1 MNKQI
6 KRLKGHI
13 IEAVKPGSPAH
24 RSGIKPGWELL
35 RIDNQ
40 PITDILD
47 YRIMTAD
54 ERVSML
60 LLTEEGHL
68 RRVRLKLP
76 DAVSP
81 GLEFNSPA
89 IAPLQ
94 HCGNRCIFCFIEQNR
109 PGMRSSLYVKDD
121 DYRLSFLYGNFI
133 TLNRVTD
140 AELKRIISLQL
151 SPLYVSVHTTNPEL
165 RQTMFGTKRAEKGL
179 LNLERLVKAGIKV
192 HAQVVLCPGYNTGEE
207 LLRTLNDLEKLGY
220 NILTVALVPVGLTC
234 HREGLTELNEFSTTE
249 AVELIE
255 VIEKMQSSN
264 LKNRDTRFVFLADE
278 FYSMAEVN
286 FPEEEAYEGFP
297 QLENGVGLARL
308 FLSELTCLQE
318 KMPEKLARKLT
329 ATLVTGKSAE
339 PLIRLLADQL
349 SKIEGL
355 TVNVQVATNNYFGNR
370 VTVSGLLT
378 GTDLLKAL
386 EGKETGDVVFITES
400 QLKDQSELFLD
411 NMSLSDLEA
420 NLKTPVRAVSGPL
433 QLLESLVALTQK
445 HTLENKGR

>member
-1 MNKQI
+1 MNSQI
-6 KRLKGHI
+6 KRPKGHI
-13 IEAVKPGSPAH
+13 IKTVKPDSPAAIA
-24 RSGIKPGWELL
+24 GIKPGWTLL
-35 RIDNQ
+35 RVDNQ
-40 PITDILD
+40 PIIDILD

-60 LLTEEGHL
+60 LLTDKGRL

-76 DAVSP
+76 GAVSP

-94 HCGNRCIFCFIEQNR
+94 HCGNRCIFCFIEQNP

-140 AELKRIISLQL
+140 VELKRIISLQL

-192 HAQVVLCPGYNTGEE
+192 HAQVVLCPGYNTGKE
-207 LLRTLNDLEKLGY
+207 LLRTLSDLDELGE

-234 HREGLTELNEFSTTE
+234 YRDELTELKKFTSSE
-249 AVELIE
+249 AAELIKE
-255 VIEKMQSSN
+255 IEQ
-264 LKNRDTRFVFLADE
+264 LQKNYIENRGTRFVFMADE
-278 FYSMAEVN
+278 FYSMAGVS
-286 FPEEEAYEGFP
+286 FPEEDAYEGFP

-308 FLSELTCLQE
+308 FLSELACLRD
-318 KMPEKLARKLT
+318 KMPEKLAQKLT
-329 ATLVTGKSAE
+329 ATLVTGNSAE
-339 PLIRLLADQL
+339 PLIRLLSDQL

-355 TVNVQVATNNYFGNR
+355 TVNVQVATNNYFGDR

-378 GTDLLKAL
+378 GTDLLSAL

-411 NMSLSDLEA
+411 DMSLSALEA
-420 NLKTPVRAVSGPL
+420 SLKTPVRAVSGPL
-433 QLLESLVALTQK
+433 QLLQCLATISEK

>member
-1 MNKQI
+1 MNNQI
-6 KRLKGHI
+6 KRPQGHI
-13 IEAVKPGSPAH
+13 IKAVKPGSPAA
-24 RSGIKPGWELL
+24 SAGIKPGWTLI
-35 RIDNQ
+35 RVDNQ

-47 YRIMTAD
+47 YRIMIAD

-60 LLTEEGHL
+60 LLTDDGRL
-68 RRVRLKLP
+68 RRVRLKLAG
-76 DAVSP
+76 AVSP

-94 HCGNRCIFCFIEQNR
+94 HCGNRCIFCFIEQNP

-151 SPLYVSVHTTNPEL
+151 SPLYVSVHTTNPAL

-179 LNLERLVKAGIKV
+179 LNLKKLAKAGIKI
-192 HAQVVLCPGYNTGEE
+192 HAQVVLCPGYNTGKE
-207 LLRTLNDLEKLGY
+207 LLRTLRDLNDLGE
-220 NILTVALVPVGLTC
+220 NILTIALVPVGLTSY
-234 HREGLTELNEFSTTE
+234 RDDLTVLNKFTATDSTELIKV
-249 AVELIE
+249 VEQLQN
-255 VIEKMQSSN
+255 VYLEK
-264 LKNRDTRFVFLADE
+264 RGTRFVFLADE
-278 FYSMAEVN
+278 FYSMAGVS

-308 FLSELTCLQE
+308 FLGELDRLQE
-318 KMPEKLARKLT
+318 LMPVKMARKLT
-329 ATLVTGKSAE
+329 ATLVTGKSAA
-339 PLIRLLADQL
+339 PLLKLLADQL
-349 SKIEGL
+349 SRIEGL
-355 TVNVQVATNNYFGNR
+355 TVNLQIAANKYFGNQ

-378 GTDLLKAL
+378 GTDLLSVLK
-386 EGKETGDVVFITES
+386 GKETGDVVFITES
-400 QLKDQSELFLD
+400 QLKDQSDLFLD
-411 NMSLSDLEA
+411 NMSLTELEK

-433 QLLESLVALTQK
+433 QLFECLKAITEK